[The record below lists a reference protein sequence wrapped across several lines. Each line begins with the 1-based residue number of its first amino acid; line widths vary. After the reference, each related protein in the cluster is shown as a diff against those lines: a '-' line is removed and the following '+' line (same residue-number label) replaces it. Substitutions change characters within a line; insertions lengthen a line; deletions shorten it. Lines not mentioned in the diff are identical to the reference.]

1 MKVTRGRLRQ
11 IIKEEF
17 SRLNE
22 SSTFISGW
30 DTMSIEDKVDQLAR
44 IMEFWQEDIESISIA
59 DGKAE
64 AV

>member
-1 MKVTRGRLRQ
+1 MKITRRQLRQ
-11 IIKEEF
+11 IIRESV

-44 IMEFWQEDIESISIA
+44 IMEFWQEDIESISDA